1 MSDLRFLRQLG
12 AEFERVGEKRRSG
25 RESGR
30 GWRGRVSRSWVA
42 ALGVGMSVLV
52 VVLVVAVTL
61 GVHAR
66 SGPGSSGSSRGVRI
80 VFSARPLD
88 RRSPLGPAIDR
99 SIKILRARFDAAFRG
114 VRVSRAG
121 NRIIVVAPDATG
133 ADRARISAV
142 ALGSAG
148 RLDFYDW
155 EADALTPN
163 GKSVASQLHAQA
175 PAALIMSQGA
185 SGAAPGEPNAGGV
198 PLYQAVELASKQPK
212 RLSSHNARTGPQY
225 YMFGAPGSAVCA
237 AKATQ
242 DRTVPTG
249 GQHCLLAGPDNE
261 LYTTSHEQ
269 AVRHLGSQLPPGVS
283 PSDGQVLIVQQG
295 TVVLHATN
303 PIPGQTVKFPDARFY
318 VLMDNV
324 ALSGSDV
331 TNPRAS
337 TDQAGNPD
345 VRFDFNP
352 AGKAAFQNVTD
363 QIAHRGQDVSTIGQQ
378 LNQHFAVTLDNQ
390 LLTVPSIDYTVYPD
404 GITGGNGAD
413 ITAGLTPQS
422 AHKLATMLRQG
433 PLPVKLA
440 LRSHTPSTRPHADGK
455 TR

>member
-12 AEFERVGEKRRSG
+12 AEFERVGEKRTSG

-30 GWRGRVSRSWVA
+30 GSRGRRVSRSWVA
-42 ALGVGMSVLV
+42 AVGVGMSVLV

-88 RRSPLGPAIDR
+88 PRSPLGPAIDR

-121 NRIIVVAPDATG
+121 NRIIVVAPHATS

-142 ALGSAG
+142 ALGSPG

-155 EADALTPN
+155 EANALTPN
-163 GKSVASQLHAQA
+163 GRPVASQLHAQA
-175 PAALIMSQGA
+175 PAALIISQGA
-185 SGAAPGEPNAGGV
+185 SSAAPGEPNAGGV

-212 RLSSHNARTGPQY
+212 WIRPHNARTGAQY
-225 YMFGAPGSAVCA
+225 YLFGAPGSAACA
-237 AKATQ
+237 AMARQQGAT
-242 DRTVPTG
+242 RTP

-261 LYTTSHEQ
+261 LYTTSREQ
-269 AVRHLGSQLPPGVS
+269 AVKHLASQLPPGVS
-283 PSDGQVLIVQQG
+283 PTDGQVLIVQQG
-295 TVVLHATN
+295 TVVLQATN
-303 PIPGQTVKFPDARFY
+303 PIPGKTVKFPVARFY

-337 TDQAGNPD
+337 TDTGGTPD
-345 VRFDFNP
+345 VQFGFDS
-352 AGKAAFQNVTD
+352 AGKTAFQNVTD

-378 LNQHFAVTLDNQ
+378 LNQHFAVALDNQ

-413 ITAGLTPQS
+413 ITAGLTVQS
-422 AHKLATMLRQG
+422 AHQLATMLREG

-440 LRSHTPSTRPHADGK
+440 LP
-455 TR
+455 